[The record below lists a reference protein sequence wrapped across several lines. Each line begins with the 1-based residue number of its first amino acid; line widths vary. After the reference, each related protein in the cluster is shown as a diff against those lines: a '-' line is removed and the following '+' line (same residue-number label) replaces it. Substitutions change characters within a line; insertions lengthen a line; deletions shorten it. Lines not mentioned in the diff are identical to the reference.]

1 MVPSFSR
8 RRHVLSTHLATMKNI
23 VLTLP
28 LLLVASGLIAAPGRT
43 HDGHGASELGVTVE
57 ELANSSRQ
65 WNGAILPKYPRG
77 QPEVKV
83 LRITIPAGVTLPWH
97 YHPVI
102 NAAVIL
108 KGNLELQLTDGRK
121 KIYQEGDAL
130 IEVVNTI
137 HSGKALGSKDVNV
150 VVVYAGEKGVP
161 TTVLT
166 KP

>member
-1 MVPSFSR
+1 
-8 RRHVLSTHLATMKNI
+8 MKNI

-43 HDGHGASELGVTVE
+43 HDGHGASELGVT
-57 ELANSSRQ
+57 
-65 WNGAILPKYPRG
+65 
-77 QPEVKV
+77 
-83 LRITIPAGVTLPWH
+83 LPWH

-108 KGNLELQLTDGRK
+108 QGNLELQLTDGRK
-121 KIYQEGDAL
+121 KIYQESDAL

-137 HSGKALGSKDVNV
+137 HSGKALGSQAVNV